1 MQTRLEQSSEPH
13 PPLRVPVQASA
24 ELRNQA
30 LQRRD
35 AALLALSFLSRCQAL
50 GPLLASTPT
59 LVPRLAL
66 IVETTVGITDA
77 PSLAAATLARIAS
90 APGAASATAAAL
102 EAGGGLLQRLL
113 SAGTFNTAVQ
123 ADITRLAQALQPAG
137 GSGSGTQRP

>member
-1 MQTRLEQSSEPH
+1 M
-13 PPLRVPVQASA
+13 QASA

-35 AALLALSFLSRCQAL
+35 AALLALSFLSRGQAL
-50 GPLLASTPT
+50 GPILASTPT

-102 EAGGGLLQRLL
+102 DAGGGGLLQRLL

-123 ADITRLAQALQPAG
+123 ADIARLAQALQPAAAS